1 MKPQL
6 SQEARDAA
14 LQQSIELLREV
25 LNILDKADVP
35 SDIGAHVDRA
45 LCRLLELTAGKF

>member
-1 MKPQL
+1 MKLHL

-14 LQQSIELLREV
+14 LQQSIKLLREV
-25 LNILDKADVP
+25 LDSLDKTAAP

-45 LCRLLELTAGKF
+45 LCRLLELTQGKF